1 MKWARTVRGYQYS
14 TAPCPQS
21 YPANFDMM
29 LLGDHAGSL
38 RLCTSL
44 IESFWRITELLW
56 SFACLLRPF
65 SIFLKWVFL
74 RFLYV
79 CFCITVV
86 TILLLGGSWNV
97 TIYVVDSAWFWLEC
111 LKRYVDTCEL
121 TFQTKWIKYPE
132 KFSPQCQKL
141 ANIGLKMY
149 FMCFYSICP
158 GASLTRAGEWEIWYV
173 SGRLLDSPH
182 ELAWMYNTGRFTAS
196 FPARGW

>member
-1 MKWARTVRGYQYS
+1 MEFCLSSKAVFHLLKVSFFAFFVR
-14 TAPCPQS
+14 
-21 YPANFDMM
+21 F
-29 LLGDHAGSL
+29 
-38 RLCTSL
+38 
-44 IESFWRITELLW
+44 
-56 SFACLLRPF
+56 
-65 SIFLKWVFL
+65 
-74 RFLYV
+74 
-79 CFCITVV
+79 FC
-86 TILLLGGSWNV
+86 

-111 LKRYVDTCEL
+111 LERYVDTCEL

-158 GASLTRAGEWEIWYV
+158 GASLTRAGEWEIWSV